1 MLVGWMSSRYDIGSI
16 GGITKFGGTLRDLL
30 VMLGRLTS
38 VDSWFVNDVSAW
50 FAVLR
55 SRSLYES
62 GCWIFGSLF
71 DVRGDGCC
79 SGFVVLVA
87 RQQIDIILQHCPQVH
102 FTHAGSTDGQ
112 MAFMQHSIIAS
123 AIIIAVQNIIFM

>member
-1 MLVGWMSSRYDIGSI
+1 MSSWYDIGSI

-30 VMLGRLTS
+30 DMFGWLMS
-38 VDSWFVNDVSAW
+38 VDSWFVNDVSVW

-62 GCWIFGSLF
+62 GCWFLGSCF
-71 DVRGDGCC
+71 DVLGDGCC
-79 SGFVVLVA
+79 SDFVVLFA
-87 RQQIDIILQHCPQVH
+87 RQQIDIMLQHCPQVH

-112 MAFMQHSIIAS
+112 MAFMQHSIIAC
-123 AIIIAVQNIIFM
+123 AITIAVQNIIFT